1 MVFADRNLT
10 LSGGNFHG
18 EYPAKVQPTIK
29 DNHSCVYSTYRYN
42 LYNACKSFM
51 LISKQS
57 STLLNVQAVDY
68 LAIGIHEL
76 ANISE
81 RRMEKL
87 TNAEP
92 GTLHSTNIFLF
103 IYFFLTSY
111 SERDQPASFL
121 DQRGARRTQQWL
133 HDSPVHCCCS
143 R

>member
-1 MVFADRNLT
+1 
-10 LSGGNFHG
+10 
-18 EYPAKVQPTIK
+18 
-29 DNHSCVYSTYRYN
+29 
-42 LYNACKSFM
+42 M
-51 LISKQS
+51 LKSKQS

-111 SERDQPASFL
+111 SEWDQPASFL